1 MDKLNE
7 LKALAE
13 LAQQLEDNGH
23 YVEANTVHNQ
33 FIRLAQKKTHTV
45 SQGESLSLIAKK
57 NGVSVQDLMNANKL
71 TKSNVYPGEILT
83 IPSPVKPSG
92 PFDFIQKGIDIV
104 TDMFSGP
111 KEETKKP
118 MAPSQKKPMAP
129 STKPLMHEV
138 LPGQSLSL
146 IGKKY
151 GIPWQK
157 IQKDNGIEKST
168 DIFPGQQL
176 VIKK

>member
-33 FIRLAQKKTHTV
+33 FIRLAQKQTGPIGP
-45 SQGESLSLIAKK
+45 GESYTTIARQY
-57 NGVSVQDLMNANKL
+57 GVSVDALKAANPPRKDQQDPSKL
-71 TKSNVYPGEILT
+71 YPGDRLNL
-83 IPSPVKPSG
+83 PAAVKPSG
-92 PFDFIQKGIDIV
+92 PFDFIQKGIDTV

-111 KEETKKP
+111 KEAPKKP
-118 MAPSQKKPMAP
+118 MAPVKKPI
-129 STKPLMHEV
+129 THEV
-138 LPGQSLSL
+138 LPGQSLSM
-146 IGKKY
+146 IGKQF

-157 IQKDNGIEKST
+157 IKYDNGLESNT
-168 DIFPGQQL
+168 LRPGQRL
-176 VIKK
+176 TIKK